1 MLDRVVEKV
10 SQTLTVRSSSKHI
23 SNPSLQIRREAE
35 NAASPQGF
43 FLFHS
48 FGGGT
53 GSGFSSLLQER
64 LSLDFAKK
72 NKLNFA
78 V

>member
-1 MLDRVVEKV
+1 MKNVQANIFQIRNG
-10 SQTLTVRSSSKHI
+10 TI
-23 SNPSLQIRREAE
+23 SLQIRREAE